1 LIFHFAEDMGRYEAK
16 IALAL
21 TMMPFMDRS
30 VVGRLMKVIE
40 GVLGHS
46 ASESMMRNNINP
58 LRCAMMLFR
67 LIRDA
72 KEIFSYSEH
81 TAAIMEEKLQD
92 QMRNML
98 EMYNDP
104 DELQI
109 LLEGQDFDGN
119 DIFWYLDEYDMYKIL
134 DCRIMDRVIQ
144 NKWNGKYDITHSF
157 LDGSIAYT
165 LL

>member
-1 LIFHFAEDMGRYEAK
+1 MGRYEAK

-40 GVLGHS
+40 GVLGKS

-72 KEIFSYSEH
+72 KQIFSYSEH

-92 QMRNML
+92 
-98 EMYNDP
+98 
-104 DELQI
+104 
-109 LLEGQDFDGN
+109 
-119 DIFWYLDEYDMYKIL
+119 
-134 DCRIMDRVIQ
+134 
-144 NKWNGKYDITHSF
+144 
-157 LDGSIAYT
+157 
-165 LL
+165 